1 MGATKQIRSMV
12 IIALLSALSFAGMF
26 IQFSFWLAPWL
37 KFDLSEIFCIL
48 GGIIFGPWIGLLI
61 VGLKNSLHMMVSP
74 DPIGHAMNF
83 FAVGTMTVIVGYF
96 CLLAKK
102 RNKQP
107 AERYPWIVAGLIVG
121 LIARIGIMIPV
132 NWVAVL
138 YTPYKEVFMTEAGYN
153 WEFARAYVYTTTTI
167 FNGIQGVVSAVLVTP
182 LLLVWEKVLRPNLSL
197 SEK

>member
-1 MGATKQIRSMV
+1 MGATKQIKSMV
-12 IIALLSALSFAGMF
+12 IIALLSALSFAGTF
-26 IQFSFWLAPWL
+26 IQLSFWLAPWL

-61 VGLKNSLHMMVSP
+61 VGLKNVLRLMVSP
-74 DPIGHAMNF
+74 DLIGHAMNF

-107 AERYPWIVAGLIVG
+107 AERYSWIVAGLILGIIV
-121 LIARIGIMIPV
+121 RIGIMIPI
-132 NWVAVL
+132 NWVAIL
-138 YTPYKEVFMTEAGYN
+138 YTPYKEVFMVDGVYN
-153 WEFARAYVYTTTTI
+153 WGFARAYVYTTTTI

-182 LLLVWEKVLRPNLSL
+182 LLLVWEKVLRPSL
-197 SEK
+197 SPSEK